1 MERLLLLAF
10 VGLVAQFVDGSLGMA
25 YGLTSASLLVALGY
39 APALVSATV
48 HTAELAT
55 TFTSGFFHS
64 RFGNTDWRIVLLLG
78 VPGAI
83 GAFAGATVLSN
94 VPGELA
100 RPYVA
105 GVLFTLGVIL
115 LWRFTFLSKS
125 GGPAMKRLVPKRLLF
140 PLGFVAGFFDASG
153 GGGWG
158 PITTPTLLVQQHT
171 EPRKV
176 VGSVDTSE
184 FAVSLSATAAFLIM
198 LGPESINLTWLGA
211 LVLGGLIAAPV
222 AAWLVGRVPRQL
234 LGVLIAGVI
243 LVSNARTLSG
253 VLQLTPEITVA
264 AYLALMGLWLGALA
278 FLLLQGRRA
287 SFAGPGVPANS

>member
-1 MERLLLLAF
+1 MDRLLLLAV
-10 VGLVAQFVDGSLGMA
+10 VGVVAQFVDGSLGMA

-55 TFTSGFFHS
+55 TFTSGVFHS

-83 GAFAGATVLSN
+83 GAFAGATLLSSI
-94 VPGELA
+94 PGDLA

-105 GVLFTLGVIL
+105 GILFTLGIVL
-115 LWRFTFLSKS
+115 LWRFTFMKQTV
-125 GGPAMKRLVPKRLLF
+125 PAIRRLVPKRLLF
-140 PLGFVAGFFDASG
+140 PLGLFAGFFDASG

-184 FAVSLSATAAFLIM
+184 FAVSLSATIAFLIM
-198 LGPESINLTWLGA
+198 LGPDSINLMWLGA

-243 LVSNARTLSG
+243 LVSNARTLAG

-264 AYLALMGLWLGALA
+264 AYL
-278 FLLLQGRRA
+278 LLLASWLAALISLLVRSRRR
-287 SFAGPGVPANS
+287 SQLEPAIAA